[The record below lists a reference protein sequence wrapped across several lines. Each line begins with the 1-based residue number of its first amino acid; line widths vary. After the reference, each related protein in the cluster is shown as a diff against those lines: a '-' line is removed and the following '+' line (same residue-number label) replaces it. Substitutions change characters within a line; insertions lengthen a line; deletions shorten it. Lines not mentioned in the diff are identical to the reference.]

1 MNGPRTPMERAS
13 VISPQPT
20 PRFNLVT
27 DNITLSCFKMQL
39 FCEIDWKFR
48 KCTHSIFQYNVCGGK
63 RDQTMK
69 QACHFCYVHSAI
81 PCVGFLQI
89 QVSKQ
94 NRPFLTREKLKITFK
109 ENVCVFLYF
118 LFYVQ
123 YYKNTVYNKT
133 FVFLFDWVNKNF
145 MDEFNV

>member
-1 MNGPRTPMERAS
+1 
-13 VISPQPT
+13 
-20 PRFNLVT
+20 
-27 DNITLSCFKMQL
+27 
-39 FCEIDWKFR
+39 
-48 KCTHSIFQYNVCGGK
+48 
-63 RDQTMK
+63 MK

-109 ENVCVFLYF
+109 EN
-118 LFYVQ
+118 